1 MWVGAQGTGRWSG
14 LSLVFGGAGLGWAD
28 AACAVG
34 AAGTQ
39 GTLGTRFE
47 RFRPVHRVANQF
59 LTAQPSPPAL
69 PPACLPA
76 CRYKIEQELGT
87 EIKPIPP
94 VIEKGLYCA

>member
-69 PPACLPA
+69 PCPPSCLPACLPA
-76 CRYKIEQELGT
+76 CLQ
-87 EIKPIPP
+87 
-94 VIEKGLYCA
+94 VQD